1 MVIPFAQANVVR
13 SEPRAKAARVVHGRP
28 GVQVGF
34 WISSE
39 EHGPTE
45 MVRAAQHAEAAGFPY
60 VQLSDHFHPWID
72 RQGQSPFVWSVIGGI
87 AATTKL
93 TVGTG
98 VTCPIIR
105 IHPAIV
111 AQAAATSSV
120 MLEGRFFLGLGTGEN
135 LNEHVIGR
143 GWPPIEARRDMLEE
157 AIDVLRTLFRGGER
171 SFRGRYFTVEDAR
184 LYTLG
189 ESPPPIYVAAKGPK
203 AAELAARAGDG
214 LIASAPDNE
223 LVARYEKAGGAGKPK
238 YVEVQVCWGR
248 EASAARRLVHQLWP
262 TGALGGQLS
271 QELRRPA
278 DFAAA
283 TEHVTLEE
291 ATKDVPVGPDPEPY
305 LKAIQRCVD
314 AGFDHV
320 GLHQVGPDQDGF
332 LAFWEKVLR
341 PALDRAKVVAG

>member
-1 MVIPFAQANVVR
+1 MYQMHSPSPNSWPSNSPTRAFLINR
-13 SEPRAKAARVVHGRP
+13 SSRSSSSAMRWRSAGVPKPHSDSRRWAMTACSAKAVQSRTVAIERSQSWAEVRHDRSARGPAHATTGQ
-28 GVQVGF
+28 VQIGF

-39 EHGPTE
+39 ERGPRE
-45 MVRAAQHAEAAGFPY
+45 MIRAAQRAEQAGFPY

-171 SFRGRYFTVEDAR
+171 SFRGRFFTVEDAR

-248 EASAARRLVHQLWP
+248 EASAAGRLVHQLWP

-283 TEHVTLEE
+283 
-291 ATKDVPVGPDPEPY
+291 
-305 LKAIQRCVD
+305 
-314 AGFDHV
+314 
-320 GLHQVGPDQDGF
+320 
-332 LAFWEKVLR
+332 
-341 PALDRAKVVAG
+341 